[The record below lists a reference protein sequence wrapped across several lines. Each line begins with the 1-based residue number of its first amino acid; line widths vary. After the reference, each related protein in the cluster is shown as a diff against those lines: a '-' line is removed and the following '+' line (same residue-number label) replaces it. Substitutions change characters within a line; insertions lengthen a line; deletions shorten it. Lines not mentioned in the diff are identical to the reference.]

1 MEIDMHF
8 GASTH
13 RRALT
18 AALVAL
24 ATCALAPG
32 QSNINKLGAM
42 GDSLTDEYLEQMYG
56 AYADC
61 WTELLVLHREIDM
74 GPTASE
80 AGQPG
85 GTWGEPRLRGYEH
98 NWARYGAT
106 TNSMLSAGQHTGL
119 ANAVLTQDVTHAAM
133 FIGGND
139 FSPWSGCYNAIY
151 NGQWSQSN
159 IDAWIAGRINNIT
172 TALNTTVPTGVQ
184 MVIVN
189 IPDFSIMPYVW
200 SSFPDPVRRDAVAAA
215 VEQANADI
223 RDLAAE
229 YELALVDMY
238 ALTKAMFGPNQHQR
252 EHLLV
257 GNVEIE
263 VLIASGSNPLAGWVA
278 DGVHPRTVVQ
288 GIWANAILT
297 ALNLAYDA
305 NVTLFTE
312 EELLTNG
319 DLTYGGADTLE
330 GQIGPYEAYVT
341 VFGIPGDLDGDGD
354 VDLSDL
360 AQLLSNYGQ
369 TSEMTYEDGDLDGDG
384 DIDLSDLAALLAIYG
399 TTSP

>member
-1 MEIDMHF
+1 MHLS
-8 GASTH
+8 GSIH

-18 AALVAL
+18 AALAAL
-24 ATCALAPG
+24 VTCALAPG
-32 QSNINKLGAM
+32 QSNIDKLGAM

-56 AYADC
+56 SYADC

-74 GPTASE
+74 GPTAAE

-85 GTWGEPRLRGYEH
+85 GTWGEPRRTGYEH
-98 NWARYGAT
+98 NWARAGAT
-106 TNSMLSAGQHTGL
+106 TGSMLAAGQHTGL
-119 ANAVLTQDVTHAAM
+119 ANAVLTQGVTHAAM

-139 FSPWSGCYNAIY
+139 FSPWFGCYDEIY
-151 NGQWSQSN
+151 YGEWTQHD
-159 IDAWIAGRINNIT
+159 IDAWIAGRIGNIT

-184 MVIVN
+184 MVVVN

-229 YELALVDMY
+229 HDLALLDMY
-238 ALTKAMFGPNQHQR
+238 ALTKAMFGPNQDQH

-263 VLIASGSNPLAGWVA
+263 LLIASGSNPLAGWVA
-278 DGVHPRTVVQ
+278 DGVHPRSVVQ
-288 GIWANAILT
+288 GIGANAILT

-319 DLTYGGADTLE
+319 DLTYGGVDTLE
-330 GQIGPYEAYVT
+330 AQIGPYEAYVT
-341 VFGIPGDLDGDGD
+341 VFGTPGDLDDDGD
-354 VDLSDL
+354 VDL
-360 AQLLSNYGQ
+360 N
-369 TSEMTYEDGDLDGDG
+369 
-384 DIDLSDLAALLAIYG
+384 DLAALLAAYG
-399 TTSP
+399 SCAGEPEYNPDADLDDSGCVGLPDLAILLSNYGAGSP

>member
-1 MEIDMHF
+1 MHF
-8 GASTH
+8 SGSIR
-13 RRALT
+13 RRALMV
-18 AALVAL
+18 ALVAI
-24 ATCALAPG
+24 AACALAPG
-32 QSNINKLGAM
+32 QSNIDKLGAM

-56 AYADC
+56 SYADC

-74 GPTASE
+74 GPTAAE

-85 GTWGEPRLRGYEH
+85 DTWGEPRRTGYEH
-98 NWARYGAT
+98 NWARAGAT
-106 TNSMLSAGQHTGL
+106 TSSMLSAGQHTGL
-119 ANAVLTQDVTHAAM
+119 ANAVLTQGVTHAAM

-139 FSPWSGCYNAIY
+139 FSFWSGCYDEIY
-151 NGQWSQSN
+151 YGEWSQHD
-159 IDAWIAGRINNIT
+159 IDAWIAGRISNIT
-172 TALNTTVPTGVQ
+172 TALDTTVPTGVQ

-189 IPDFSIMPYVW
+189 IPDFSIMPLVW

-215 VEQANADI
+215 VERANADI

-229 YELALVDMY
+229 YDLALLDMY
-238 ALTKAMFGPNQHQR
+238 ALTRAIFGPNQDQH

-263 VLIASGSNPLAGWVA
+263 LLVASGSNPLAGWVA

-305 NVTLFTE
+305 NVALFTE

-330 GQIGPYEAYVT
+330 AQIGPYEAYVT
-341 VFGIPGDLDGDGD
+341 VFGILGDLDNDGD
-354 VDLSDL
+354 VDL
-360 AQLLSNYGQ
+360 N
-369 TSEMTYEDGDLDGDG
+369 
-384 DIDLSDLAALLAIYG
+384 DLAALLAAYG
-399 TTSP
+399 SCVGEPDYNPDADLDESGCVGLPDLATLLSNYGAGVR